1 VTWTQE
7 VLSLAM
13 KFPNVYV
20 DTSAYKAS
28 RYPAELAVGIFA

>member
-1 VTWTQE
+1 M
-7 VLSLAM
+7 VLFLPR
-13 KFPNVYV
+13 KLLVEPNVYV